1 MEKSAKRIELLT
13 IIAGAF
19 LLTAI
24 VLLIVDYQLKNAI
37 IEEAER
43 LRKVIHATGN
53 EGPDTVRTSSNGNR
67 DSDIPWYLVPSRNA
81 GMETPR
87 IVVTDQRDEESDETG
102 SFYTGNAEIP
112 GTDNDVGA

>member
-53 EGPDTVRTSSNGNR
+53 EGPDTVRTSSNGGR
-67 DSDIPWYLVPSRNA
+67 DNSVPWHLVPSGNA
-81 GMETPR
+81 GMEASR
-87 IVVTDQRDEESDETG
+87 IVVAGERDEESDEIG